1 MRCHL
6 ILQHFEIVAPQHS
19 HVISS
24 HVEVS
29 QDFCCRSHG

>member
-1 MRCHL
+1 MRLPL
-6 ILQHFEIVAPQHS
+6 ILQHCEMLRRHDS